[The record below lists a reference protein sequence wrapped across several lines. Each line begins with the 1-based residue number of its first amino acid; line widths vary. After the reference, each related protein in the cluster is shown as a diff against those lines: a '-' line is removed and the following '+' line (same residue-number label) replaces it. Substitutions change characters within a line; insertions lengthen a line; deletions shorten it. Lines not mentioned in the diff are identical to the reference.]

1 MKQIN
6 EVYCMKTLKI
16 KAIAALLSL
25 ALVLVLSPVLM
36 AEEEKKFDSEKMI
49 AELEK
54 KIELS
59 KQKWEQLKPV
69 LDEKSKDIAKG
80 LNESIDKGYAELD
93 KLSDQFESMSKDAE
107 KKFNEILSSD
117 EAKKLKEFMAKLD
130 EDAIREAQEKVVADL
145 TELLELTEEQ
155 AAKIKP
161 VLEESVAE
169 FSAVMKEAAK
179 ESGKTWNEFVQEFQQ
194 ITKDLYDKVRDTLN
208 DEQMERLEN
217 YDREQIEKIKET
229 HTV

>member
-1 MKQIN
+1 
-6 EVYCMKTLKI
+6 MKTLKT
-16 KAIAALLSL
+16 KAFAALLSL
-25 ALVLVLSPVLM
+25 ALVLVLSPVLL

-54 KIELS
+54 QIELS

-93 KLSDQFESMSKDAE
+93 KLSDQFELMSKDAE

-117 EAKKLKEFMAKLD
+117 EAKKLKEFMAKVD

-145 TELLELTEEQ
+145 TELLELTEKQ

-169 FSAVMKEAAK
+169 FSAMMKEAAK

-217 YDREQIEKIKET
+217 YDREQMEKIKKAY
-229 HTV
+229 TV